1 MTSPEKTQAPRWR
14 KPPRLYEEIA
24 RDLAAAISQ
33 GKLQP
38 GDFLPTELA
47 LAEQYEASRTAVREA
62 LTVLGTRGMIEAIHG
77 RGSRV
82 LPRHRWQLLDQLVR
96 LVREDLEVDRSL
108 FELRRILEIEAAGL
122 AAGRATGAQLKALRE
137 ALAQG
142 RACAERP
149 EDWTA
154 CDSGFHHLI
163 AEASGNLLLPQVME
177 SIAMLAR
184 AAALSTAREPGAI
197 GKAME
202 YHEGILKRVAARDAA
217 GARAAMRSH
226 LLGVERR
233 FLRSPEI
240 QAAARRKGAGPRQ
253 EVSGS
258 RKGRTER

>member
-1 MTSPEKTQAPRWR
+1 
-14 KPPRLYEEIA
+14 
-24 RDLAAAISQ
+24 
-33 GKLQP
+33 
-38 GDFLPTELA
+38 
-47 LAEQYEASRTAVREA
+47 
-62 LTVLGTRGMIEAIHG
+62 MIEAIHG

-122 AAGRATGAQLKALRE
+122 AAERATGAQLKALRE

-154 CDSGFHHLI
+154 CDSAFHHLI

-202 YHEGILKRVAARDAA
+202 YHEGILKRVAARDPA

-258 RKGRTER
+258 RKGRTGR